1 MNLYKI
7 IGRNLEITEAIRE
20 YVEKKLERLDKIF
33 DERELPTKVVLSLAG
48 SPHVNKR
55 AKAEIQVDLPGGLVR
70 VEEEDPDLYAALD
83 RAVDRL
89 KVQLKRYKERRFQ
102 SRRHSYQGPPSPE
115 AQALEA
121 LRKPEEEEG
130 PRIVRVKRFEMKPM
144 TPEEAVF
151 QMEALGH
158 DFFVFRN
165 AGTDEINVVYRRRDG
180 DYGLIEPA

>member
-1 MNLYKI
+1 MNVYKI
-7 IGRNLEITEAIRE
+7 IGRNLEITEAIRD
-20 YVEKKLERLDKIF
+20 YTEKKLERLDKFF
-33 DERELPTKVVLSLAG
+33 DGRELMAKVVLALAG
-48 SPHVNKR
+48 SPHVAKR

-70 VEEEDPDLYAALD
+70 VEEEDPDLYAAID

-89 KVQLKRYKERRFQ
+89 KVQLKRYKERKFVG
-102 SRRHSYQGPPSPE
+102 RRHTYQGPPPPE
-115 AQALEA
+115 LQDLEA

-130 PRIVRVKRFEMKPM
+130 PQIVRVKRFEMKPM

-165 AGTDEINVVYRRRDG
+165 SSTDEINVVYRRKDG
-180 DYGLIEPA
+180 NYGLIEPA